1 MQLYLIRHPEPRG
14 SSGLCYGRL
23 DVAVA
28 PEALATAAS
37 SIRKYIPRCVLEQ
50 AVVYT
55 SPLSR
60 CVALARELARPHEAI
75 TVDDLIEMDF
85 GIWEGQ
91 WWDAVPRVELDVWA
105 EDVWGCRPG
114 GGESAQCVATRW
126 QTWAEYVRRTHSGP
140 VIAVTHAGFIRV
152 ALACTGQLGRAEFAR
167 FPIGFGSVRRVE
179 LSAAPAAWLDRSEAP
194 A

>member
-37 SIRKYIPRCVLEQ
+37 RIRKCIPGAVLEQ
-50 AVVYT
+50 AVVYS

-60 CVALARELARPHEAI
+60 CVALAQELARPRRAI

-91 WWDAVPRVELDVWA
+91 CWDAVPRGELDAWA
-105 EDVWGCRPG
+105 EDVWGYRPG
-114 GGESAQCVATRW
+114 GGENARCVATRW
-126 QTWAEYVRRTHSGP
+126 QAWAEYVRRTRSEP

-152 ALACTGQLGRAEFAR
+152 ALACTAQLGRAEFAR
-167 FPIGFGSVRRVE
+167 FPIGFGSVRQVE
-179 LSAAPAAWLDRSEAP
+179 LFAAPAAWPERSEAP
-194 A
+194 S